1 MKKSRIQKTIIMGI
15 AILALFIQSALS
27 VHAMTVYE
35 SDGTYHA
42 EGYIIIGESHSA
54 MAAHAFGLNPEVL
67 GNDITF
73 DYLLDSSIEV
83 TESGSAN
90 TFTMKGNLF
99 FVFEGD
105 SGADGNCQT
114 QKDYIYSDGAGKRG
128 RGVEKIHEII
138 DTNQNV
144 AHWNIIS
151 MHGAA
156 EARLGSEEV
165 AKYYVNSYRNWMKYE
180 FPQADF
186 YFLSVATM
194 TKYYRATPDKAIFND
209 TLAAAFPDKFLDYTD
224 FYASRSK
231 DRMIDTIHWDSDT
244 YIDLILDVMG
254 KVAQNRP
261 KTVEVEYTVTD
272 VDEIL
277 YTNDTTVFYVQPAVE
292 SAVVSA
298 FCETGV
304 PVQVT
309 GVTSNG
315 FYRVCISADGEES
328 FVAGD
333 GLSQNG

>member
-1 MKKSRIQKTIIMGI
+1 MNKSRIQKTIIMGI
-15 AILALFIQSALS
+15 AVLVVFIQSVLP
-27 VHAMTVYE
+27 VNAMTIYE
-35 SDGTYHA
+35 SDGEYHA
-42 EGYIIIGESHSA
+42 EGYIFIGESHSV
-54 MAAHAFGLNPEVL
+54 MAAHAFGMKPEVL

-73 DYLLDSSIEV
+73 DYWWDWSREV
-83 TESGSAN
+83 TEDGSAN
-90 TFTMKGNLF
+90 TFMMKGNLY
-99 FVFEGD
+99 FVFEGN
-105 SGADGNCQT
+105 SGADGKYQT
-114 QKDYIYSDGAGKRG
+114 QKDYIYSDGAGMRG

-151 MHGAA
+151 LHGAA

-165 AKYYVNSYRNWMKYE
+165 ANYYVNSYRNWIKYE
-180 FPQADF
+180 FPQADC

-224 FYASRSK
+224 FYASRSAN
-231 DRMIDTIHWDSDT
+231 RMIDTIHWDSDT

-261 KTVEVEYTVTD
+261 RTVEVEYTVTD
-272 VDEIL
+272 VDQVL

-292 SAVVSA
+292 SAVVLAS
-298 FCETGV
+298 CEAGV

-309 GVTSNG
+309 GITSNG
-315 FYRVCISADGEES
+315 FFRVCISADGEES
-328 FVAGD
+328 FVAGN
-333 GLSQNG
+333 GLSQ